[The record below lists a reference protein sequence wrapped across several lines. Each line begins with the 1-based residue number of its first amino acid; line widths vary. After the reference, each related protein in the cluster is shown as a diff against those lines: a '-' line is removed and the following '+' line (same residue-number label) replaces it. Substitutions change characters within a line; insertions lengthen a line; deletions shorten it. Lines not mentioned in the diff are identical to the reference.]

1 MFRYG
6 DMAHLRFLKKWTAV
20 LKAHSCFHVKR
31 CDVGEDVKIVELKY
45 AAQQRLAGQ
54 PQI

>member
-1 MFRYG
+1 MGIWLIQDVF
-6 DMAHLRFLKKWTAV
+6 KKWTEV
-20 LKAHSCFHVKR
+20 CFHVKR